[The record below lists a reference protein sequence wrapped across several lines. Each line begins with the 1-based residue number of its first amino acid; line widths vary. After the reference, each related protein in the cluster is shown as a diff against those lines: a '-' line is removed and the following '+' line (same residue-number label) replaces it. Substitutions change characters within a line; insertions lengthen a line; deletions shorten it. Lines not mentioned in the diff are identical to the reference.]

1 MQENFVYKNAVWNA
15 GGYFY
20 GSTEWQESEDDYY
33 IDVVFPLAK
42 EDTERSFSI
51 TWEEGYTETFALA
64 DLVLEE
70 DLRKAVAPKSIA
82 FNGVAGK
89 MAVGETQQLDLKI
102 TKAQLGDV
110 INIRYRLK
118 GGETKN
124 EFISID
130 PETGIV
136 TALKAGKTANVVEA
150 YPVYKGCEKET
161 LCPYWIRR
169 AKRQKLPRRKLPS
182 QK

>member
-1 MQENFVYKNAVWNA
+1 MIITLM
-15 GGYFY
+15 
-20 GSTEWQESEDDYY
+20 SCSRWQKRIQS
-33 IDVVFPLAK
+33 VLSALHGK
-42 EDTERSFSI
+42 R
-51 TWEEGYTETFALA
+51 GYTETFALA

-150 YPVYKGCEKET
+150 YPVYKGCEGK
-161 LCPYWIRR
+161 LCARTG
-169 AKRQKLPRRKLPS
+169 
-182 QK
+182 